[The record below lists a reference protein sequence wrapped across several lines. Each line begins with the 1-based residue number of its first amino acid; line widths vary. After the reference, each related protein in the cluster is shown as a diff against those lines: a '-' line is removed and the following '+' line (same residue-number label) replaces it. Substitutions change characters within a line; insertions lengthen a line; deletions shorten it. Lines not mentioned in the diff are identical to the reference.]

1 MKVNSVVAGPL
12 GINGMVRRS
21 NLKLNL
27 YWLVLPLLILLMTG
41 CAGKPWT
48 TPVADAETVVVTK
61 IFKEMQ
67 QRDDSC
73 FRCLDAKVSLFWDG
87 PGEDRSVSGFF
98 LLMLPAS
105 VKFVVTNPL
114 GQPMYAVVSNGQGF
128 QSINT
133 TLKQHISGE
142 LSDLMTQYDIPESL
156 LSAHWGYWL
165 MGRLHEQGA
174 MIEAIS
180 RDESGRGVWVTLRYA
195 DEEALAKCHL
205 LIQPDEKKLLARVL
219 VDRHGD
225 TVATI
230 SYDYGT
236 SRNNCVSPGR
246 ISVTSLP
253 YGSRL
258 NIDFSEILTDRV
270 LSGADFRLKVPAN
283 YEVLETGGR
292 GRVTVGSEPEDED

>member
-1 MKVNSVVAGPL
+1 MKVNSVIVASP
-12 GINGMVRRS
+12 GINGMVRRA
-21 NLKLNL
+21 NLRSGLF
-27 YWLVLPLLILLMTG
+27 WLVLPLLILLMTG

-48 TPVADAETVVVTK
+48 TPVTDAETAVITQT
-61 IFKEMQ
+61 FKEMQ

-73 FRCLDAKVSLFWDG
+73 PRCLDAKATLYWDG
-87 PGEDRSVSGFF
+87 PGEDRAVSGFF

-114 GQPMYAVVSNGQGF
+114 GQPLYAVVSNGQGF

-133 TLKQHISGE
+133 TLKQHVSGE
-142 LSDLMTQYDIPESL
+142 LSDLMRQYDIPESL

-165 MGRLHEQGA
+165 LGRLHERGA

-180 RDESGRGVWVTLRYA
+180 QDESGRGVWVTLRYP

-205 LIQPDEKKLLARVL
+205 LMQPDGKKLLARVL
-219 VDRHGD
+219 VDRQGD
-225 TVATI
+225 TVATL

-236 SRNNCVSPGR
+236 SRDNCPSVSR
-246 ISVTSLP
+246 ISVTGLP

-258 NIDFSEILTDRV
+258 NIDFAEILTDRI
-270 LSGADFRLKVPAN
+270 LSDADFRLKVPAN
-283 YEVLETGGR
+283 YEVLETGDR
-292 GRVTVGSEPEDED
+292 GRVTVGSDQEDED